1 MSYSKKDLVNFR
13 FHKAKE
19 TFQDALLLVDTG
31 SRFRY
36 YKKSLDLQKPK
47 LFP

>member
-19 TFQDALLLVDTG
+19 TFQDTLLLVDTG
-31 SRFRY
+31 RWDSAANRLY
-36 YKKSLDLQKPK
+36 YAGY
-47 LFP
+47 